1 VRSTSSGAPRGEHY
15 FVHECMTNIYG
26 TKSTC
31 LYLYR
36 ICSTMRE
43 VTSPK
48 RNLLNVQVNLSKMHL
63 NRASRQNSLLR

>member
-1 VRSTSSGAPRGEHY
+1 VRSTSSGAPRDEYY

-36 ICSTMRE
+36 ICSTMRD

-48 RNLLNVQVNLSKMHL
+48 RNLSSVQVNLPRMHL
-63 NRASRQNSLLR
+63 NHASTQKSLLR